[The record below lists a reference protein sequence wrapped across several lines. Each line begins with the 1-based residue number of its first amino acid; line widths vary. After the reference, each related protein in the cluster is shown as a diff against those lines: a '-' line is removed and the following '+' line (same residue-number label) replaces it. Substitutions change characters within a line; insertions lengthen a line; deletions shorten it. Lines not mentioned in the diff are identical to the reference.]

1 MKRILIIALLAA
13 PVMDIVAQDIN
24 DAVPFAESI
33 TEEELLADLS
43 IIASDALE
51 GRETGKRGQKM
62 AAAFIQSHFKELGL
76 KAPVKQGKSNSYMQP
91 VDLFVSIPGDT
102 YIKMAGEKKK
112 NLKDLYY
119 FGTTSTSDE
128 VTMDLV
134 FAGKGSEAGFE
145 ELDVKDKA
153 VFFKVD
159 NPRAW
164 REPHELAIAN
174 GAKITVVQ
182 TTEVEKEFFDFMGM
196 VKNSIGE
203 GRLSLEKPDLLQD
216 VGGVFFIPP
225 SAVPDLFQV
234 KAEKLDKIWQDLATG
249 KPLNSKKIKPVTVT
263 FKTEQKVK
271 TVTSENVLGY
281 LEGTDKK
288 DELVVLTA
296 HYDHIGKNGEDINNG
311 ADDDGSGTCAVLE
324 IAEAFVLAKEEGKGP
339 RRSILFMAV
348 TGEEKGLLG
357 SEYYTDNPVFPLE
370 NTIVNLNIDMIG
382 RVDPKHK
389 DNRKYVYLVG
399 SDRLSTELHEISE
412 KVNKTFTQFE
422 LDYTYNDEN
431 HPDRIYYRSDHW
443 NFAKN
448 NIPIIFY
455 FNGVHEDYHKPT
467 DTVDKIELDV
477 YTERTR
483 LVFYTAWVLAN
494 RAERITLDKIQGTEI
509 NSNN

>member
-1 MKRILIIALLAA
+1 MKRILTITFLGLLAWPA
-13 PVMDIVAQDIN
+13 CAQDIN
-24 DAVPFAESI
+24 DAIPFAKSI
-33 TEEELLADLS
+33 TEEELFEDLS

-62 AAAFIQSHFKELGL
+62 AAAFIKSHFEDLGL
-76 KAPVKQGKSNSYMQP
+76 TPPVEKRGSRSYLQP

-102 YIKMAGEKKK
+102 YFKIGEEKKK
-112 NLKDLYY
+112 NLEDLYY
-119 FGTTSTSDE
+119 FGSSSSTGE
-128 VTMDLV
+128 VTMELV
-134 FAGKGSEAGFE
+134 FAGKGTEADFE
-145 ELDVKDKA
+145 QINVKNKA
-153 VFFKVD
+153 VFFKVS

-164 REPHELAIAN
+164 REPHELAKAK
-174 GAKITVVQ
+174 GAKIVVVQ
-182 TTEVEKEFFDFMGM
+182 STEVEKEFFDFMGM
-196 VKNSIGE
+196 VKNSLGE
-203 GRLSLEKPDLLQD
+203 GRLSLEKPGLLQEIS
-216 VGGVFFIPP
+216 GIFFVPP
-225 SAVPDLFQV
+225 SLVPDLFNV
-234 KAEKLDKIWQDLATG
+234 KAEKLNKLWRDAEAG
-249 KPLNSKKIKPVTVT
+249 KPLNVRKIKPANLT
-263 FKTEQKVK
+263 FKTEQRVK

-288 DELVVLTA
+288 DELVVITA

-324 IAEAFVLAKEEGKGP
+324 IAEAFTLAKKEGKGP

-357 SEYYTDNPVFPLE
+357 SAYYTDNPVFPLE
-370 NTIVNLNIDMIG
+370 NTVVNLNIDMIG

-389 DNRKYVYLVG
+389 DNPKYVYLVG

-412 KVNKTFTQFE
+412 KVNETFTQLE

-455 FNGVHEDYHKPT
+455 FNGVHEDYHRPT
-467 DTVDKIELDV
+467 DTVDKINMDI
-477 YTERTR
+477 YAERTR

-494 RAERITLDKIQGTEI
+494 RTERITLDKIRGTEV